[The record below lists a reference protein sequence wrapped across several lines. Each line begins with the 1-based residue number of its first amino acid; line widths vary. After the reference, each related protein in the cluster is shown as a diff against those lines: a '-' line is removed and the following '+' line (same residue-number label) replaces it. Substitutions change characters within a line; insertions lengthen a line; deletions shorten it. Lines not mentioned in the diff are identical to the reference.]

1 MTDADLI
8 LAQKYQ
14 PQAPIQ
20 VDLELFLTAAER
32 QKSRQRLELD
42 NGQAIHFN
50 LSRGSHI
57 HPDDYFQDATGSTL
71 VQVKAKPEPVVTVTA
86 STPLELL
93 RAAYHLGNRHVPLE
107 VHSQYLRLS
116 PDHVLEDMLTR
127 LGLQL
132 KQEMLPF
139 FPEDGAYGHHH

>member
-1 MTDADLI
+1 MANADLI
-8 LAQKYQ
+8 LTQKYQ

-71 VQVKAKPEPVVTVTA
+71 VQVKAKPEPWLPSRPRPLWSYSGLPITLATA
-86 STPLELL
+86 MYP
-93 RAAYHLGNRHVPLE
+93 
-107 VHSQYLRLS
+107 
-116 PDHVLEDMLTR
+116 
-127 LGLQL
+127 
-132 KQEMLPF
+132 
-139 FPEDGAYGHHH
+139 